1 MQLILVRH
9 GEAERQTR
17 DDAARSLTERGQ
29 RQADWTATQ
38 ILARY
43 QPEHLVVS
51 PLKRA
56 KQTLQAFSKRLPD
69 VPLTVLDCI
78 KPDDDAALALA
89 ALAKLQAERPV
100 RCVLVVCHMNV
111 IAQMAALLQ
120 EDRPEGFEL
129 AEARVFEQALLVP
142 APILTE
148 LSVEQWRCVPPF
160 LSLSLGSE

>member
-29 RQADWTATQ
+29 RQADWTAQQ

-43 QPEHLVVS
+43 QPDHLVVS

-56 KQTLQAFSKRLPD
+56 KQTMQAFSKRLPN
-69 VPLTVLDCI
+69 VPLRVIEQI

-89 ALAKLQAERPV
+89 ALAQLQAERQMD
-100 RCVLVVCHMNV
+100 CLLVVCHMNV
-111 IAQMAALLQ
+111 IAQMAALLL
-120 EDRPEGFEL
+120 DARPDAFEL
-129 AEARVFEQALLVP
+129 AEARVFEQAVIVP

-148 LSVEQWRCVPPF
+148 LSAELWRVVPPF
-160 LSLSLGSE
+160 FSSSLGSE